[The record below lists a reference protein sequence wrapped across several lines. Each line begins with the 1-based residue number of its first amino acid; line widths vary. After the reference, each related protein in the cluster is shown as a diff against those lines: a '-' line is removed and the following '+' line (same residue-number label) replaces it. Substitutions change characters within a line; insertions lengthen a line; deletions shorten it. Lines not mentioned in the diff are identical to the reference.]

1 MDNKT
6 KWQRNIG
13 ALQRFVAE
21 HGHAKVPST
30 YVVDIG
36 NEQIGLGTWVAY
48 MRTKYR
54 KQALNQEKISQLE
67 SLPGWLW
74 NPGKPGPAGNPK
86 RDEEIIRARQN
97 GARLQKIAEDF
108 DLSRQ
113 RVHQIIERSKNVRV

>member
-1 MDNKT
+1 MDNRT

-30 YVVDIG
+30 YVVDVG

>member
-30 YVVDIG
+30 YVVDVG
-36 NEQIGLGTWVAY
+36 SEQIGLGTWVAY

-86 RDEEIIRARQN
+86 RDEEIIRARRN

>member
-30 YVVDIG
+30 YVVDVG
-36 NEQIGLGTWVAY
+36 SEQIGLGTWVAY